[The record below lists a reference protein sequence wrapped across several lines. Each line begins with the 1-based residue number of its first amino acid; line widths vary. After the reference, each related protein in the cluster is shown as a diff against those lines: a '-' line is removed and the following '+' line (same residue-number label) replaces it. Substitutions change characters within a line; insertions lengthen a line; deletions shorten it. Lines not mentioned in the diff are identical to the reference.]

1 MEEVKDPMPFYDE
14 DAFQKGLLKYHTKLK
29 KGDAAKYVLLPGD
42 PKRVRYIAEFLNNVE
57 LKADY
62 REYVTATGKYKN
74 VDVSVTSTGIGG
86 PSASIAVEELIEVG
100 ADTFIRVGTAGGL
113 SLKVKPNDLAIAQ
126 AAIRDEGTSKEYI
139 PIEYPAI
146 ADYKLLSI
154 LDAKAEELG
163 MRYRMGICRSH
174 DTMYGDRNPEL
185 YDKWSR
191 TPALASDMETA
202 TVLTVASLRGMHAAS
217 VLNIVSP
224 FKDDV
229 PASVGRYAGN
239 ESLAMIGE
247 KNEII
252 LALEALSA
260 IGKGGRNVR

>member
-1 MEEVKDPMPFYDE
+1 MSEKMPHIQLDS
-14 DAFQKGLLKYHTKLK
+14 DVN
-29 KGDAAKYVLLPGD
+29 AKYAILPGD
-42 PKRVRYIAEFLNNVE
+42 PKRTERIAAFL
-57 LKADY
+57 ADTDDY
-62 REYVTATGKYKN
+62 GMSREYRSIAGSYK
-74 VDVSVTSTGIGG
+74 DTRILAISTGMGG
-86 PSASIAVEELIEVG
+86 PSAAIAVEELRKIGVEWIIRIGSAG
-100 ADTFIRVGTAGGL
+100 A
-113 SLKVKPNDLAIAQ
+113 LKPGFSIGDLVIATG
-126 AAIRDEGTSKEYI
+126 AIRTEGTSCGYI
-139 PIEYPAI
+139 DPEYPAI